1 MDPDSVPISDWLDQ
15 GTSDPQQV
23 AERYDA
29 WAQSYDAD
37 LEAWSYQAPS
47 VVAEIVT
54 GRGPAVASV
63 LDVGCGTGL
72 IGKALRDRGFTGAIR
87 GLDLSRSSLD
97 IAERGGAYDSLQQAD
112 LQQPLPAE
120 DDGVGAVV
128 CVGVMTYLPEVEAV
142 WRELA
147 RVVRPGGVVV
157 VTQREDIWHERAC
170 QAVVDRLR
178 ADGVWAPLAITGPAP
193 YLPDGYGG
201 TPEVACYYLTAL
213 VG

>member
-1 MDPDSVPISDWLDQ
+1 
-15 GTSDPQQV
+15 
-23 AERYDA
+23 
-29 WAQSYDAD
+29 
-37 LEAWSYQAPS
+37 
-47 VVAEIVT
+47 
-54 GRGPAVASV
+54 
-63 LDVGCGTGL
+63 
-72 IGKALRDRGFTGAIR
+72 
-87 GLDLSRSSLD
+87 
-97 IAERGGAYDSLQQAD
+97 
-112 LQQPLPAE
+112 
-120 DDGVGAVV
+120 VV